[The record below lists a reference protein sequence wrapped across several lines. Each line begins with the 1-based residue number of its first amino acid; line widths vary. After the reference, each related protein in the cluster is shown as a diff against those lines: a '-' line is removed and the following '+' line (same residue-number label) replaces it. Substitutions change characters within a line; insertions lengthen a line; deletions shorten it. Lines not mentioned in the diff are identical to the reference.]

1 MSNVMS
7 TIRHG
12 IAVIALST
20 LVAVTAA
27 RADVVIGKQGTNAPG
42 SGTDFTFTIPAN
54 QKGVCITFGAQAN
67 LGRSHLYLKKNGTP
81 TETDFD
87 YVSRSDLWTNRICIE
102 PPEFDPAVTNY
113 GLRVFTPPTSPTHN
127 FMVAIAASAPD
138 RAIVRPA
145 IKPVSFTA
153 TGILTNSAPKPL
165 QQWELE
171 QWQVFQVDVPSPLT
185 GAWRITAHGEWNTNV
200 GEVVIPDLYVAKEV
214 PPNTNAWLKA
224 DLTRN
229 PRQIVLTN
237 GEITAGTWFI
247 GVHHPGSGSPSNMVY
262 SLECVVNASATPNDL
277 CAGAIVVGGPAYTN
291 AQSTVAATS
300 QDDPMPSD
308 MNMFGN
314 GVWYRFTAPTNGRL
328 AVDTRGSDFDTG
340 LGIYTG
346 NCGNLM
352 ELASNDDTDS
362 GDADDL
368 CSELS
373 VAVTEGTSYSILA
386 GGYDAET
393 GDLTLHLTFIPD
405 PPLQF
410 ETEAGAI
417 VLSNGFFLTRATG
430 PTNAT
435 VVIEQSST
443 LTNWTPCLTNTLTN
457 GVWEIPMPIGTNRH
471 LFFRLKIQ

>member
-1 MSNVMS
+1 MTGLS
-7 TIRHG
+7 G
-12 IAVIALST
+12 ALAVISVLLLATVPTRLE
-20 LVAVTAA
+20 
-27 RADVVIGKQGTNAPG
+27 ADVVIGKQGTNAPG

-54 QKGVCITFGAQAN
+54 QKGMCITFAAQVN

-87 YVSRSDLWTNRICIE
+87 YVSRSDLWTDRICIE

-113 GLRVFTPPTSPTHN
+113 GLRVFTPPTSPTHS
-127 FMVAIAASAPD
+127 FMVAIAAGAPD

-153 TGILTNSAPKPL
+153 TGVLTNSVSKPL
-165 QQWELE
+165 A
-171 QWQVFQVDVPSPLT
+171 QWQVFQVDVASPLA
-185 GAWRITAHGEWNTNV
+185 GAWRITAHGGWDTNGNIV
-200 GEVVIPDLYVAKEV
+200 FAIPDLYVAKEL

-262 SLECVVNASATPNDL
+262 SLECVVNVSATPNDL
-277 CAGAIVVGGPAYTN
+277 CAGAIVVGGLAYTN

-308 MNMFGN
+308 MNTFGN
-314 GVWYRFTAPTNGRL
+314 GVWYRFTAPSNGRL

-346 NCGNLM
+346 NCGNLI

-362 GDADDL
+362 GDDDDL

-373 VAVTEGTSYSILA
+373 VAVTKGTSYSILA
-386 GGYDAET
+386 GGWDAET
-393 GDLTLHLTFIPD
+393 GNLTLHLTFIPEAV
-405 PPLQF
+405 PPQILPASVAVRDGRFSMQISS
-410 ETEAGAI
+410 EPGARLEVWASTNLVDWLLAG
-417 VLSNGFFLTRATG
+417 
-430 PTNAT
+430 
-435 VVIEQSST
+435 T
-443 LTNWTPCLTNTLTN
+443 LTNSLGTLPFS
-457 GVWEIPMPIGTNRH
+457 EPASSPAR
-471 LFFRLKIQ
+471 FFRVRQSP